1 MKKVLVLIAVVMM
14 TLGMNAEVKNI
25 NAFSEVKVN
34 VPARV
39 RVIRGSQ
46 YGINLSAEDS
56 LLTSAIRYSVEKIRY
71 SVENGTLSINTID
84 ETLLL
89 AEGSE
94 VVITITA
101 PEMPSFKTG
110 RDFEARTKSVD

>member
-1 MKKVLVLIAVVMM
+1 MLGRISIHELGLVSITKKRHSLLPIIRM
-14 TLGMNAEVKNI
+14 TQ
-25 NAFSEVKVN
+25 KVN

-56 LLTSAIRYSVEKIRY
+56 LLTSAIRY

>member
-14 TLGMNAEVKNI
+14 TLGMNAEVKNV
-25 NAFSEVKVN
+25 NAFNEVKVN

-46 YGINLSAEDS
+46 YGISLSAEDS
-56 LLTSAIRYSVEKIRY
+56 LLTSAIRYSVE
-71 SVENGTLSINTID
+71 NGILSINTID
-84 ETLLL
+84 ETMLMV
-89 AEGSE
+89 ESRE

-110 RDFEARTKSVD
+110 RDFEARTKTID

>member
-56 LLTSAIRYSVEKIRY
+56 LLTSAIRYSVE
-71 SVENGTLSINTID
+71 NGTLSINTVD